1 MEASFGNT
9 LQMYC
14 NNSADRTIVKQNHG
28 PGTLSDRRRVPNRGY
43 LIGQGRVPYRTGAG
57 TLSDK
62 SDRSDRSDK
71 SDGPSQPPQL
81 API

>member
-43 LIGQGRVPYRTGAG
+43 LIGQGRVPYRTSRTGQ
-57 TLSDK
+57 T
-62 SDRSDRSDK
+62 DRTSRT
-71 SDGPSQPPQL
+71 
-81 API
+81 APASHHS